1 MNTRQPGFS
10 MLEVVV
16 AMILLSV
23 ILTALAGLTFNTAK
37 QAVLNT
43 DGTKVQAASL
53 ETVNRFSALPYT
65 SLAGAAGCDTVGT
78 SNSRFRRCVTVTT
91 TGNSAQVEVVTTPL
105 QRTASA
111 ITVRFNRVA
120 PASTNTLCI
129 GC

>member
-1 MNTRQPGFS
+1 MTARQPGFS

-37 QAVLNT
+37 QAMLNT

-53 ETVNRFSALPYT
+53 EIVNRFSALPYA
-65 SLAGAAGCDTVGT
+65 SLVGAAGCDTVGT
-78 SNSRFRRCVTVTT
+78 SNNQFRRCTTVTT

-105 QRTASA
+105 QRNASA

-120 PASTNTLCI
+120 PGTTNPLCI

>member
-1 MNTRQPGFS
+1 MNARQPGFS

-53 ETVNRFSALPYT
+53 ELVNRFSALPYG

-78 SNSRFRRCVTVTT
+78 VNSQIQRCVTVTT
-91 TGNSAQVEVVTTPL
+91 TGNSAQVQVVTTPL
-105 QRTASA
+105 QRSAAA

-120 PASTNTLCI
+120 PGSTNPLCI